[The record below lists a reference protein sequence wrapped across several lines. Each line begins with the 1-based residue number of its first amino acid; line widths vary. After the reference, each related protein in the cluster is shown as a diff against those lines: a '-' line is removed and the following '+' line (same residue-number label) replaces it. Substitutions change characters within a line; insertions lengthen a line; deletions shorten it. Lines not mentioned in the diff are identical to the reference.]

1 LIFEI
6 VPFTHELHAEWD
18 TIVAK
23 SKQGSFLHKV
33 DYFTYHQDRFD
44 DCSLVI
50 YKKGKAVA
58 IFPANIINND
68 VYSHSGL
75 TYAGL
80 IYGNELS
87 ATDVLD
93 IFELMKQHYK
103 KVGLSKLYYKCIPG
117 VFCKY
122 PAEES
127 LYAIFRNDGIL
138 YRRDI
143 GVVIELGAVQP
154 SYSKLRKRM
163 IKKAAKAELQLNEE
177 VDFERFH
184 KLLSDVL
191 KKFDAKPVHTLDE
204 LELLKSKFPEAI
216 RLFTATT
223 PDGQLMAGTVIYDF
237 GHVVHTQYLASS
249 DDGRNIGALDFVLSD
264 LIENVFS
271 KKDYFSFGICT
282 EDNGVFLNEGLLSQ
296 KEGFGGRAIV
306 NDFYML
312 NLSND

>member
-6 VPFTHELHAEWD
+6 VSFTDALRTEWD
-18 TIVAK
+18 SIVNK

-44 DCSLVI
+44 DCSLVV
-50 YKKGKAVA
+50 YKKGKPVA
-58 IFPANIINND
+58 IFPANKINND

-87 ATDVLD
+87 ATDVLM
-93 IFELMKQHYK
+93 IFELIKRRYRKM
-103 KVGLSKLYYKCIPG
+103 GLTKLYYKCIPN
-117 VFCKY
+117 VFCNY
-122 PAEES
+122 PADEI
-127 LYAIFRNDGIL
+127 LYAIFRNDGVL

-143 GVVIELGAVQP
+143 GVVIELGSIQP
-154 SYSKLRKRM
+154 GYSKLRKRM
-163 IKKAAKAELQLNEE
+163 IKKAVKADLHLNEE
-177 VDFERFH
+177 LDFRKFH
-184 KLLSDVL
+184 RLLSNVL
-191 KKFDAKPVHTLDE
+191 KKFRAKPTHTIDE
-204 LELLKSKFPEAI
+204 LELLKSKFPGEI
-216 RLFTATT
+216 RLFTATAS
-223 PDGQLMAGTVIYDF
+223 DGQLMAGTITYDF
-237 GHVVHTQYLASS
+237 GHAVHTQYLASS
-249 DDGRNIGALDFVLSD
+249 DDGRNVGALDYLLAD

-271 KKDYFSFGICT
+271 EKDYFSFGICT
-282 EDNGVFLNEGLLSQ
+282 EDNGLFLNEGLLSQ